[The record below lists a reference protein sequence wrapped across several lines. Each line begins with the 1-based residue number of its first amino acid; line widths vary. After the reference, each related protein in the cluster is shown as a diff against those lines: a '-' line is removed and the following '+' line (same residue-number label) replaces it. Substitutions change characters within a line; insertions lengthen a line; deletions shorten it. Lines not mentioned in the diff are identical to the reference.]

1 MTIATHTELLLALEP
16 TPDAAAAARR
26 ALKERGLHP
35 DIAHTVSLLTSEV
48 VGNAVRHAN
57 LQPGDKIVLHARLE
71 EDCARVDV
79 ADPGNGFDPE
89 VRHSAA
95 GFGLRLID
103 KLAAD
108 WSVRRSERGCT
119 VSFVVDRSSGKRFGA
134 RTDAYPRAS
143 SAARRPLRTAPS
155 M

>member
-1 MTIATHTELLLALEP
+1 MTNATHTELLLALEP
-16 TPDAAAAARR
+16 LPDAAAAARR

-79 ADPGNGFDPE
+79 ADPGRGFDPE

-119 VSFVVDRSSGKRFGA
+119 VSFVVDRSSGQRFRRPAG
-134 RTDAYPRAS
+134 YPSAS